1 MRLIFRKKSKL
12 RIIFDAKKMR
22 QSSMFWYLKPALNS
36 LNKKQNK
43 LVTVKEGSYN
53 SFENGIEKLSLGQTL
68 KAQHP
73 ICCSIHLYSIFS
85 TNGKKRPEY
94 HTNLISGS

>member
-36 LNKKQNK
+36 LNKNQNK
-43 LVTVKEGSYN
+43 LVAVKGGSYN
-53 SFENGIEKLSLGQTL
+53 SFENGIEKL
-68 KAQHP
+68 
-73 ICCSIHLYSIFS
+73 
-85 TNGKKRPEY
+85 
-94 HTNLISGS
+94 